1 MNYED
6 LSAAATMA
14 QFIQVLYWT
23 FIRQGSHT
31 LLDFHECRRR
41 IPRKRS
47 KMMSLVRRCHCSMGS
62 RDASCWQSK
71 KHEILLWHYE
81 TCKRWKPNATIRVSK
96 YIHETLVNWGECSW
110 TCGIA
115 EFIDDLGGFV
125 GWCWVHVQQ
134 QRLTCPYPVLAM
146 ICSAFARR
154 CCRLQ
159 IVDPLVLRWTCSLP
173 SSEIRN

>member
-1 MNYED
+1 MKTFLPQPLWLNSFRSFTERLFGRVATLYWISMNVEEGSPRSGQRWWVWWD
-6 LSAAATMA
+6 GVIAPWKAETHLAGSPKKRWNIMTLWN
-14 QFIQVLYWT
+14 IQVLEAQCNCKS
-23 FIRQGSHT
+23 IKIH
-31 LLDFHECRRR
+31 
-41 IPRKRS
+41 
-47 KMMSLVRRCHCSMGS
+47 S
-62 RDASCWQSK
+62 R
-71 KHEILLWHYE
+71 
-81 TCKRWKPNATIRVSK
+81 NF
-96 YIHETLVNWGECSW
+96 LVNWGECSW